1 MSEKA
6 VEQKL
11 TQAERSTFES
21 IIQAAKDDNLML
33 VRSALNGDAIA
44 VLAVATKDEGSEG
57 VQVFPVALLVTDK
70 IFSELADPTEED
82 AG

>member
-1 MSEKA
+1 
-6 VEQKL
+6 
-11 TQAERSTFES
+11 
-21 IIQAAKDDNLML
+21 ML

-57 VQVFPVALLVTDK
+57 VQVFTVALLVTDK